1 MELLLT
7 ILVVLGFLFH
17 LLSSFGM
24 NYATRLGWGCWFIAS
39 VIWAAGRLAV

>member
-1 MELLLT
+1 MALLFT

-24 NYATRLGWGCWFIAS
+24 NYSTRLAWGCWFVGS
-39 VIWAAGRLAV
+39 VIWAAGRVAV